1 MLRRTTVG
9 GRMGDVGAALCH
21 LTGSSG
27 IMGTLVGTTHG
38 KGGMAMIVRLLTH
51 FSRTS
56 GVS

>member
-1 MLRRTTVG
+1 
-9 GRMGDVGAALCH
+9 MGDVGAALCH